1 MTSIF
6 LSALVAV
13 SIQFSEVTQAESSV
27 KLATTAFSKVQVELK
42 KANEI
47 KSLDRLLG
55 QLDVIEIQLVKAK
68 RAVGSMDVTADHLS
82 RLQSRLMAK
91 LAKDQQFLNR
101 LKEDLGL
108 AEQDAFDIYTQLR
121 KLFLKE
127 AEQRPLVKKMDSQI
141 LLAVERYAH
150 EKNLNRL

>member
-1 MTSIF
+1 MNFIF
-6 LSALVAV
+6 LSAVMAV
-13 SIQFSEVTQAESSV
+13 SVQFSEVTHAESSV
-27 KLATTAFSKVQVELK
+27 KSATTEFSKVQEELK

-47 KSLDRLLG
+47 KSLDKLLG
-55 QLDVIEIQLVKAK
+55 QLDIIETQLSKAK
-68 RAVGSMDVTADHLS
+68 RAVGSMDVSAEHLA
-82 RLQSRLMAK
+82 RLQMRLMAK

-108 AEQDAFDIYTQLR
+108 AEQDSFDIYTQLR

>member
-1 MTSIF
+1 MSSIF
-6 LSALVAV
+6 LTVLIAV
-13 SIQFSEVTQAESSV
+13 SLHLTEVSRADSSV
-27 KLATTAFSKVQVELK
+27 AMATREFAKVQEELK

-47 KSLDRLLG
+47 KSLDRLLT
-55 QLDVIEIQLVKAK
+55 QLDAVEDQLAKAK
-68 RAVGSMDVTADHLS
+68 RSIGAMEISADPLA
-82 RLQSRLMAK
+82 RLQIRLMAK
-91 LAKDQQFLNR
+91 LAKDQQFLNG

-108 AEQDAFDIYTQLR
+108 AEQDSFDIYVQLR

>member
-1 MTSIF
+1 MSSML
-6 LSALVAV
+6 LSALTTISLQFGNV
-13 SIQFSEVTQAESSV
+13 SHADTSVSSVTQEFAKAQE
-27 KLATTAFSKVQVELK
+27 ELK
-42 KANEI
+42 KANQV
-47 KSLDRLLG
+47 KSLDRLLV
-55 QLDVIEIQLVKAK
+55 QLDAVEEQLLKAK
-68 RAVGSMDVTADHLS
+68 RSVGSMEVSSEPLS
-82 RLQSRLMAK
+82 RLQVRLMAK
-91 LAKDQQFLNR
+91 LARDQHFLNG

-108 AEQDAFDIYTQLR
+108 AEQDSFDIYVQLR